1 MARVE
6 AGKARGLIRSV
17 EAPAIPALHRRVL
30 PSAGVAA
37 FVEHFWMVR
46 WDLRDQPSFVA
57 ETLPHPCVHIVF
69 ESGGHGRIGGV
80 HRGRF
85 TRVLEGD
92 GRVFGIKFRPG
103 GFHPYWRRP
112 LSELVDRSLPL
123 HEIFGEAGQ
132 GLASAI
138 LACEDDE
145 GRMSIAEDFL
155 QSRLPAPDGNVLLID
170 QLVARIVADRELTQ
184 VDHLVA
190 LSGLNKRALQ
200 RLFNQYIGISPKW
213 MIQRYRLHEALERLD
228 RDLAPDWAE
237 FALALGYFDQA
248 HFIKDFKAMIGRT
261 PAQYVAKN
269 RDVV

>member
-1 MARVE
+1 M
-6 AGKARGLIRSV
+6 
-17 EAPAIPALHRRVL
+17 L
-30 PSAGVAA
+30 PSANIAA

-46 WDLRDQPSFVA
+46 WDLRGQPSFVA

-69 ESGGHGRIGGV
+69 ESGGHSHIGGV

-85 TRVLEGD
+85 TRVLEGE

-112 LSELVDRSLPL
+112 LSELVDCSLPL

-132 GLASAI
+132 VLASAV

-145 GRMSIAEDFL
+145 ERMSLAEDFL
-155 QSRLPAPDGNVLLID
+155 QSRLQSRLPAPDCNVLLID
-170 QLVARIVADRELTQ
+170 RLVVRIIADRELTQ
-184 VDHLVA
+184 VDP
-190 LSGLNKRALQ
+190 Q

-228 RDLAPDWAE
+228 KDLAPDWAE
-237 FALALGYFDQA
+237 FALTLGYFDQA

-261 PAQYVAKN
+261 PAQYVEKK
-269 RDVV
+269 RDVG